1 MTTTLN
7 YDANG
12 RYSANRSI
20 DNFILGRQAADYK
33 HVFIKDEAVPY
44 CDKTNRRI
52 CSPVM
57 PTLIDERADRMV
69 RAKNEHEA
77 GHGRLTPCDK
87 KPEWSKTMGM
97 LVNVLE
103 DLRIE
108 RGVSV
113 LSKAFEEDLKFLNR
127 ELIGKINA
135 KMVSGT
141 MKPKAVDEAIMA
153 LHFEGNGCSVQWQ
166 MSGTARVLYEI
177 AKPDF
182 DKWADADFM
191 TEDGFYTIVK
201 IAETIIANWEKLMQN
216 SDNGEGEGESDQDG
230 QGDGQ
235 GDQKQNS
242 KSNGKSKS
250 KKQSKQSKQESQD
263 GNGQG
268 DAEGEGDQEGEGQG
282 NGQGDADQ
290 DKQDGQGGKGGQDKS
305 EKSEDEGEKSESKD
319 GKSTEQ
325 ADTEDEADQDEDEGG
340 EKTAQAPSKVDQDNC
355 GTADGDSEDCG
366 NGKIDLDQMTDG
378 QGAMDTEIQEEFKG
392 FQSEAKDLFGG
403 YTAYTDE
410 DEIIRAK
417 EERSRFEDAYNAI
430 HGKIAGLSSHLE
442 QTLRTKMRCRTIGNR
457 ERGGLDVK
465 HIANIAKSMTR
476 NIFAQQVKGMSVK
489 NTAVTILIDESGSIG
504 WTCQEFQKLCVA
516 FSEVFDRIG
525 IKFEILGHTTG
536 SYRPQLHDEDELSKV
551 FTRYKPIRIFEHKN
565 FNESYKSEK
574 YRIGSIGSFNC
585 NIDGD
590 VLLTAFRRINDQ
602 KAERRIV
609 FVLSDGQPNANQRG
623 GNNRFF
629 KHLKQVTDFC
639 RANGTEVY
647 AFGIGTREPEQFYG
661 TENFVYIAST
671 DEIGGQFFRSLSDI
685 LIEGGM
691 KQGR

>member
-1 MTTTLN
+1 MQHL
-7 YDANG
+7 
-12 RYSANRSI
+12 S
-20 DNFILGRQAADYK
+20 
-33 HVFIKDEAVPY
+33 
-44 CDKTNRRI
+44 
-52 CSPVM
+52 
-57 PTLIDERADRMV
+57 
-69 RAKNEHEA
+69 
-77 GHGRLTPCDK
+77 
-87 KPEWSKTMGM
+87 
-97 LVNVLE
+97 
-103 DLRIE
+103 
-108 RGVSV
+108 RG
-113 LSKAFEEDLKFLNR
+113 
-127 ELIGKINA
+127 
-135 KMVSGT
+135 
-141 MKPKAVDEAIMA
+141 
-153 LHFEGNGCSVQWQ
+153 FEGNGCSVQWQ

-216 SDNGEGEGESDQDG
+216 SDNGEGDGESD
-230 QGDGQ
+230 
-235 GDQKQNS
+235 
-242 KSNGKSKS
+242 
-250 KKQSKQSKQESQD
+250 
-263 GNGQG
+263 
-268 DAEGEGDQEGEGQG
+268 
-282 NGQGDADQ
+282 
-290 DKQDGQGGKGGQDKS
+290 QDGQGGKGGQDKS
-305 EKSEDEGEKSESKD
+305 EKSEDKGDQGEGEKSEDKADQGEGKD

-325 ADTEDEADQDEDEGG
+325 ADTEDEADQGEGEGG
-340 EKTAQAPSKVDQDNC
+340 EKTAQAPTKVDQDNC

-378 QGAMDTEIQEEFKG
+378 QGAMDTEIQEEFKE
-392 FQSEAKDLFGG
+392 FQSQAKDLFGG

-417 EERSRFEDAYNAI
+417 EERSNFENAYNAI

-536 SYRPQLHDEDELSKV
+536 SYCPQLHDEDELSKV
-551 FTRYKPIRIFEHKN
+551 FTRWKPIRIFEHKN
-565 FNESYKSEK
+565 FDESYKSEK

-623 GNNRFF
+623 GNHRFL
-629 KHLKQVTDFC
+629 KHLKQVADFC

-661 TENFVYIAST
+661 TDNFVYIAST
-671 DEIGGQFFRSLSDI
+671 NEIGGQFFRSLSDI

-691 KQGR
+691 KQVR